1 MEEKDR
7 TQQIKVIQTIVSS
20 YDLDDDTKY
29 DAIRSV
35 VRNWDYGAGI
45 AYSTGHSQYNN
56 LSDAVKDT
64 PTAGDLK
71 FADSVWPGLKLETRR
86 TVAQSL

>member
-20 YDLDDDTKY
+20 YDLDDNTKY
-29 DAIRSV
+29 DAIRSI
-35 VRNWDYGAGI
+35 VRNWDYRAGI
-45 AYSTGHSQYNN
+45 AYSTGHPKHENFPE
-56 LSDAVKDT
+56 DT
-64 PTAGDLK
+64 PVAGDLK
-71 FADSVWPGLKLETRR
+71 FKDSVWPGLKLETRK